1 MVYNIQLS
9 SGIREHV
16 KDYVVKKKKENPSFK
31 VIDIGGS
38 VNYTHWS
45 YDLTDYIIDMNDF
58 ESSRIKV
65 FKVNLN
71 YENDWKIVEEYVA
84 ENGKFD
90 FCICSHT
97 LEDLALPALTLKMM
111 PKIAKKGFIATP
123 SKYAELAKV
132 ADQPW
137 LGYIH
142 HRWIYTFKDSIYF
155 AAPKLNFIEHI
166 PELVKLGNPDPNV
179 YELSFFWKD
188 NIEFEILNNDYLGP
202 TVEHVVSYYETL
214 LNDDLWNKINF
225 SNISSQ
231 TQHLILERTSETS
244 QRNYTTEIQTVGL

>member
-1 MVYNIQLS
+1 MVYNILLS
-9 SGIREHV
+9 PGRRDHV
-16 KDYVVKKKKENPSFK
+16 KNYVIQKKKENSSFK

-38 VNYTHWS
+38 VNYTDWS
-45 YDLTDYIIDMNDF
+45 YELTDYIIDMNDF

-71 YENDWKIVEEYVA
+71 YESDWKTVERYVE

-111 PKIAKKGFIATP
+111 PKIAKEGFIATP
-123 SKYAELAKV
+123 SKYAELSRV

-142 HRWIYTFKDSIYF
+142 HRWIYTFKNGVYI
-155 AAPKLNFIEHI
+155 AAPKLNFIEHV
-166 PELVKLGNPDPNV
+166 PELLKIGNPDRTI

-188 NIEFEILNNDYLGP
+188 DIDFQILNNDYLGP
-202 TVEHVVSYYETL
+202 TVEQVVGYYEIL

-231 TQHLILERTSETS
+231 KQHSISERMLEIS
-244 QRNYTTEIQTVGL
+244 QSSSTTEIQFVGL

>member
-9 SGIREHV
+9 PGIREHV
-16 KDYVVKKKKENPSFK
+16 KEYIRSKKKENSSYK
-31 VIDIGGS
+31 VVDIGGS
-38 VNYTHWS
+38 VNYTNWS

-71 YENDWKIVEEYVA
+71 YENDWKVVERYVE

-90 FCICSHT
+90 FCLCSHT

-111 PKIAKKGFIATP
+111 PKIAKEGFIATP
-123 SKYAELAKV
+123 SKYAELSKV

-142 HRWIYTFKDSIYF
+142 HRWIYTFKNGVYT
-155 AAPKLNFIEHI
+155 ALPKLNFIEHI
-166 PELVKLGNPDPNV
+166 PELVGIGDPNREI
-179 YELSFFWKD
+179 YEMSFFWKD
-188 NIEFEILNNDYLGP
+188 DIKFEILNNDYLGP
-202 TVEHVVSYYETL
+202 SVEHVVGYYELL
-214 LNDDLWNKINF
+214 LNDDLWNRINF
-225 SNISSQ
+225 SSISSQ
-231 TQHLILERTSETS
+231 TQHSTSERTLGTS
-244 QRNYTTEIQTVGL
+244 QSSYTTEIQFVGL